1 MQQSSSLKESFINFS
16 ESKQSSLKML
26 KTQEIINSLVDD
38 WCSLSTIVL
47 STWWRW
53 DQIRVFCLID
63 SSCWCWSWYSLIGSG
78 LSSGQSQWHVSAL
91 ETRDVFAEDY
101 STEETAWLED
111 CFILWSLTLL
121 SMCLRWISLPGII
134 VQCSGINQSVS
145 DISIVNQA
153 TLLRILKTLKTL
165 LGHLKTLI
173 KLCRLEHSAIAFKAS
188 LICVPTKYVLHS
200 IETI

>member
-63 SSCWCWSWYSLIGSG
+63 SSCWCWSWSSLIGSG
-78 LSSGQSQWHVSAL
+78 LSSGQSQWHVSGDKRSICRGLLHRGDCLIGGLFYFVKFDTAEHVL
-91 ETRDVFAEDY
+91 EINISARHHCSVLRY
-101 STEETAWLED
+101 QPV
-111 CFILWSLTLL
+111 SLTSALWTKPHFYEY
-121 SMCLRWISLPGII
+121 CKYW
-134 VQCSGINQSVS
+134 
-145 DISIVNQA
+145 
-153 TLLRILKTLKTL
+153 
-165 LGHLKTLI
+165 
-173 KLCRLEHSAIAFKAS
+173 KLCWDTWRHWKSLQACAFCNCLQS
-188 LICVPTKYVLHS
+188 
-200 IETI
+200 